1 MTKVISIA
9 NQKGGVGKTT
19 CSINL
24 GGALAER
31 GYRVLC
37 VDMDPQANLTVGL
50 GISLS
55 DVRHSMA
62 DVLSENRVA
71 ARRDRA
77 QTEMPGL
84 WVAPATLELAST
96 EVELF
101 TAIGREMVLRDA
113 LDGWAERQ
121 YDVIII
127 DSPPTL
133 GLLTINALVASSRVI
148 IPVQTQY
155 YAIKGLTALI
165 KVINTIKIKLNHDL
179 EILGLL
185 ATFYDGRTVL
195 AREMLAEP
203 ARARRSSRLLD
214 HDQADREARRS
225 AADRQA
231 GDRVRDPLRRG
242 ARVPRPGAGG
252 DRTWLASD
260 RHSARTSI
268 ASSTRRRR
276 LTSRRGSSR
285 SSSPRNA
292 RADPRGA
299 RLEILPNP
307 AQPRLSYDE
316 ESLVELADS
325 IREHGVL
332 QPILVRP
339 GRQPVRAHRGRAAL
353 ARVAHGGARHDP
365 RHRRRVRRSDRARGQ
380 RSSRTSSAR
389 MSRRSRRRPC
399 SAR

>member
-1 MTKVISIA
+1 MAADDRGRLSSVRRLRDVSFPPEPLQGDPVTKVISIA

-19 CSINL
+19 ASINL
-24 GGALAER
+24 GGALAEL

-37 VDMDPQANLTVGL
+37 IDMDPQANLTVGL

-62 DVLSENRVA
+62 DVLSENRVPLDEIV
-71 ARRDRA
+71 R

-84 WVAPATLELAST
+84 SVAPSTLELAST

-148 IPVQTQY
+148 IPVQTQF

-195 AREMLAEP
+195 AREMLQNLRELGDHRVFSTMIKQTVKLGEAPLTGKPVTEYATHSAA
-203 ARARRSSRLLD
+203 ARAF
-214 HDQADREARRS
+214 
-225 AADRQA
+225 
-231 GDRVRDPLRRG
+231 RD
-242 ARVPRPGAGG
+242 
-252 DRTWLASD
+252 LAQEV
-260 RHSARTSI
+260 I
-268 ASSTRRRR
+268 
-276 LTSRRGSSR
+276 
-285 SSSPRNA
+285 
-292 RADPRGA
+292 
-299 RLEILPNP
+299 
-307 AQPRLSYDE
+307 
-316 ESLVELADS
+316 EL
-325 IREHGVL
+325 G
-332 QPILVRP
+332 
-339 GRQPVRAHRGRAAL
+339 
-353 ARVAHGGARHDP
+353 
-365 RHRRRVRRSDRARGQ
+365 
-380 RSSRTSSAR
+380 
-389 MSRRSRRRPC
+389 
-399 SAR
+399 

>member
-1 MTKVISIA
+1 MANGGRYDRPVASATIPFRPSRCKGIFVTKVISIA

-19 CSINL
+19 ASINL
-24 GGALAER
+24 GGALAEL

-62 DVLSENRVA
+62 DVLSENRVPLDEIV
-71 ARRDRA
+71 R

-84 WVAPATLELAST
+84 SVAPSTLELAST

-148 IPVQTQY
+148 IPVQTQF

-195 AREMLAEP
+195 AREMLQNLRELGDHRVFSTMIKQTVKLGEAPLTGKPVTEYATHSAA
-203 ARARRSSRLLD
+203 ARAF
-214 HDQADREARRS
+214 
-225 AADRQA
+225 
-231 GDRVRDPLRRG
+231 RD
-242 ARVPRPGAGG
+242 
-252 DRTWLASD
+252 LAQEV
-260 RHSARTSI
+260 I
-268 ASSTRRRR
+268 
-276 LTSRRGSSR
+276 
-285 SSSPRNA
+285 
-292 RADPRGA
+292 
-299 RLEILPNP
+299 
-307 AQPRLSYDE
+307 
-316 ESLVELADS
+316 EL
-325 IREHGVL
+325 G
-332 QPILVRP
+332 
-339 GRQPVRAHRGRAAL
+339 
-353 ARVAHGGARHDP
+353 
-365 RHRRRVRRSDRARGQ
+365 
-380 RSSRTSSAR
+380 
-389 MSRRSRRRPC
+389 
-399 SAR
+399 